1 MLSCVLAPILI
12 LMLDRSRNRESVDA
26 MKVLIAEDDPVTA
39 DFVHRT
45 LDAEGHSTM
54 VVADGR
60 DALALAATRS
70 LDVIVLDRG
79 LPGMDG
85 LAVLKGLRAAGTST
99 PVLFLTALGS
109 VEDRVE
115 GLMAGADDYLAKPF
129 HHSELAARV
138 ATLGRRQVN
147 EVVPVLTLVV
157 HDLELDLMTR
167 RARRGEH
174 EIELK
179 AKEYALLEYLMRN
192 AGRVVT
198 KTMLLERVWN
208 FNFDPQTSVVE
219 THVSR
224 LRAKL
229 DKPFAVPLLHT
240 VRNSGYCLR
249 APD

>member
-1 MLSCVLAPILI
+1 MRI
-12 LMLDRSRNRESVDA
+12 
-26 MKVLIAEDDPVTA
+26 LIAEDDPVA
-39 DFVHRT
+39 SDFVRRT
-45 LDAEGHSTM
+45 LVAEGHC
-54 VVADGR
+54 VEAVGDGAA
-60 DALALAATRS
+60 ALAFAVTQDC
-70 LDVIVLDRG
+70 DVVVLDRG

-85 LAVLKGLRAAGTST
+85 LAVLKGLRAAGKGM

-115 GLMAGADDYLAKPF
+115 GLEAGADDYLAKPF
-129 HHSELAARV
+129 HHSELVARV
-138 ATLGRRQVN
+138 TALGRRSKGA
-147 EVVPVLTLVV
+147 EAPALKLTV

-167 RARRGEH
+167 RARRGDR

-229 DKPFAVPLLHT
+229 DKPFAVPLIHT
-240 VRNSGYCLR
+240 MRNSGYSLHGPR
-249 APD
+249 